1 MRTTTLLSLA
11 LACLAVN
18 LSGCS
23 YFKTGGGA
31 SAGGG
36 GGGGGGSGGGSST
49 SGGGSTG
56 APVYSGKV
64 TGTVTYRER
73 IMLPADAIAIVQL
86 VDASKGAV
94 IAEHRVGTMGKAPP
108 YSFTLAYD
116 PSKIT
121 ESVRYQVRA
130 EIQVRGSARFTTVM
144 PAAVITQGAPAN
156 TELVLQAARR

>member
-11 LACLAVN
+11 LVGLA
-18 LSGCS
+18 LSLPGCS
-23 YFKTGGGA
+23 YFKGGGA
-31 SAGGG
+31 SS
-36 GGGGGGSGGGSST
+36 GGGGSGGGTTGGGSSN
-49 SGGGSTG
+49 SGGGSNST
-56 APVYSGKV
+56 PVYSGKV
-64 TGTVTYRER
+64 TGTITYRER
-73 IMLPADAIAIVQL
+73 MMLPADAIAIVQL

-94 IAEHRVGTMGKAPP
+94 IAEQRVGTMGKAPP

-116 PSKIT
+116 PSKIA

-130 EIQVRGSARFTTVM
+130 EIQVRGSARFTTAA